1 MRHVQLLERRQGN
14 QHYKT
19 KDFDTALTHYNRA
32 VLLLEPLQAG
42 GAEEQQELDN
52 NLVKAYLNIAAVYLT
67 QQYFGKAVA
76 YCNKALRKDKQ
87 NSKALMRRAKAH
99 LGRHNYQVRSLC
111 I

>member
-1 MRHVQLLERRQGN
+1 MRHVHLLERRQVN

-19 KDFDTALTHYNRA
+19 KDFDTALTHYNRP